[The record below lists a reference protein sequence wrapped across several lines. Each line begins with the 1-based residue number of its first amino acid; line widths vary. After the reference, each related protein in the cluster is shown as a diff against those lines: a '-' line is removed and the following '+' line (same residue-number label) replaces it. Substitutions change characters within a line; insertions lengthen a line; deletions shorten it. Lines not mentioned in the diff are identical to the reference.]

1 MTTKATK
8 KVKKPKKKS
17 QLFDATS
24 LVEDFRYLEQ
34 LTPAV
39 LEEAGLHPVGKLKD
53 RAQGIVAIGEGLLA
67 GALPERSSVRWP
79 PARWLDPLFR
89 GLDDVGVVPFC
100 KGESE
105 LVETLQVDVLRWIE
119 DAHAD
124 FVKTRGAARRKKGVK
139 LMPEERKAC
148 EAVAQERLYQRI
160 VDAWREQVEA
170 WSAVQE
176 AFGDLGELLGVRWDM
191 AKQVLRHVGFD
202 QVAALRALIARL
214 PDIARIAREIGRLR
228 LEDVADA
235 PTVVERIVE
244 PVRRMVE
251 DERLVRTPYAP
262 HEAHGVERGDAL
274 ARMLPSEAVLLT
286 HPALRMLWHA
296 RRADAALLQYEL
308 EGLEVER
315 VLREEEILAERER
328 TRPDPQK
335 GPILLC
341 IDTSGSM
348 EGTPERVAKAL
359 SFEVVRVAH
368 AEKRRCFLYA
378 FSGPGDVA
386 EHELDLTPDGIGRL
400 LLFLASSFH
409 GGTDVATPMARACA
423 KLGDPGYAKADVLL
437 VSDGDFYVD
446 RGTHE
451 QLAVA
456 RATTGV
462 RVHGVL
468 IGYGSREME
477 RLCDRVHQFSSWDL
491 DVPASSSDHDPSSLP
506 PLPLPPART
515 SWPYPSSPAPS
526 WSRSSAGGGRDMSM
540 FRTFPLPK
548 G

>member
-1 MTTKATK
+1 MTRKTPKRGK
-8 KVKKPKKKS
+8 SKPR
-17 QLFDATS
+17 LFDATALADS
-24 LVEDFRYLEQ
+24 FRFLER

-39 LEEAGLHPVGKLKD
+39 LEEAGLHPVGTLQN
-53 RAQGIVAIGEGLLA
+53 RAQGVVALGEALLD
-67 GALPERSSVRWP
+67 GRLPEPAAVRWP
-79 PARWLDPLFR
+79 PGRWLDPLLR
-89 GLDDVGVVPFC
+89 GLRDVGVAPFC
-100 KGESE
+100 KGEPE
-105 LVETLQVDVLRWIE
+105 LVETLQIDTLRWIE

-124 FVKTRGAARRKKGVK
+124 LLRTRRALRRKKGGK
-139 LMPEERKAC
+139 LSVEEKAAS
-148 EAVAQERLYQRI
+148 EREAQERLYRRI

-176 AFGDLGELLGVRWDM
+176 AFGELGELLGVRWDM

-202 QVAALRALIARL
+202 QVQALRALIARL

-228 LEDVADA
+228 MEDVADA

-274 ARMLPSEAVLLT
+274 ARMLPSEAALLT
-286 HPALRMLWHA
+286 HPVLRLLWHA

-315 VLREEEILAERER
+315 TLREEEILAERER

-348 EGTPERVAKAL
+348 EGNPETVAKAL
-359 SFEVVRVAH
+359 TFEVVRIAH
-368 AEKRRCFLYA
+368 AEKRRCYLYA

-423 KLGDPGYAKADVLL
+423 KLGDPGYGKADVLL
-437 VSDGDFYVD
+437 VSDGDFWVD

-468 IGYGSREME
+468 IGYRSVEME
-477 RLCDRVHQFSSWDL
+477 RLCDRVHRFSSWDL
-491 DVPASSSDHDPSSLP
+491 DVPVESKEGDPNAP
-506 PLPLPPART
+506 PPPM
-515 SWPYPSSPAPS
+515 PS
-526 WSRSSAGGGRDMSM
+526 WSYPAVPAPPAPPVSSWSSGSSRSWGRDMST
-540 FRTFPLPK
+540 FKTFPLP
-548 G
+548 